1 MNLSKRLAR
10 TQKIRFT
17 PAFPPLPLTNKS
29 AKRALLEDLNCPKKL
44 KPKPQPHKG
53 EKSKQNN
60 KAATDKQ
67 LEKRSEA
74 KKLPPS

>member
-29 AKRALLEDLNCPKKL
+29 ANALFRRPQFPKKL
-44 KPKPQPHKG
+44 KPKLQPHKG